1 MSEEVKS
8 RFETS
13 GELTSELLRKT
24 CIEFMAR
31 NRKSKAHRVLIVVI
45 WIEIL
50 LAILLTIS
58 VGGKNVWP
66 LLLIGIAY
74 ALFDLLLEWATRR
87 TTKMTV
93 RRFEEEH
100 HTGMAPYTTK
110 FTDTQVHLHNHASG
124 AAGAIDLSNMKRL
137 MKVDDTWVLATKTA
151 AFIPV
156 FVSQLSET
164 DRESLLALLKE
175 KNPKIKIDIPRKK

>member
-1 MSEEVKS
+1 MSEEVKT

-13 GELTSELLRKT
+13 GKLTSELLRKT

-31 NRKSKAHRVLIVVI
+31 NRKSKVHRVLIVVI

-50 LAILLTIS
+50 IAISLAIS
-58 VGGKNVWP
+58 VGDNNVWP
-66 LLLIGIAY
+66 ILLIGVAY
-74 ALFDLLLEWATRR
+74 VLLDLLLEWGTRR

-100 HTGMAPYTTK
+100 HTGIAPYTTA
-110 FTDTQVHLHNHASG
+110 FSDTQVHLHNHASG
-124 AAGAIDLSNMKRL
+124 AAGTIDLSNMKRL
-137 MKVDDTWVLATKTA
+137 MKVEDTWVLATKTA

-164 DRESLLALLKE
+164 DQESLLALLKE
-175 KNPKIKIDIPRKK
+175 KNPKIKIDLKRKK